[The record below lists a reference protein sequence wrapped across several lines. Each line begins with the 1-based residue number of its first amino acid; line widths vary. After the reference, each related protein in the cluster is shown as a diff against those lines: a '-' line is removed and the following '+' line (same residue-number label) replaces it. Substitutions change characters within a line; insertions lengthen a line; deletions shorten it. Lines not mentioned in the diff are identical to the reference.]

1 MLFPRAR
8 QVLAD
13 SARQEQDHHDGCRDP
28 ERPVEVW
35 VALED
40 IEEVLAGVE
49 SGAAAGEDLVGVD
62 IEELLVKSDA
72 PEETLGGGWLAG
84 AWCAEEVGVGLDF
97 GSAGGVVVECWW
109 EALVEWSSVL
119 ILRVCV
125 LELWNSR
132 LSSWSKAAGRC

>member
-72 PEETLGGGWLAG
+72 PGWLEPGAPRKLESGWTLGVRAEWL
-84 AWCAEEVGVGLDF
+84 
-97 GSAGGVVVECWW
+97 SNAGG
-109 EALVEWSSVL
+109 
-119 ILRVCV
+119 R
-125 LELWNSR
+125 R
-132 LSSWSKAAGRC
+132 